1 MNEARLKHE
10 PISFSIVPAHVHDLC
25 NSAVAIDASDV
36 HDHVN
41 RERDRLAGTSMREA
55 DIRRQ
60 DAMRKAR
67 ECLLGRVCVDCA
79 HAPKMAGVEGLKKVE
94 CFSAA
99 YLANENT
106 VWSMPECRA
115 QQIGNRHRRQWS
127 LVSKWRLG
135 PPGFQPHDV
144 WFVQVDFSGFLNHH
158 DAVATWDVCGQR
170 VEQCGLPRASS
181 ARYQNVPLVVDR
193 GAEDAAPWRA

>member
-10 PISFSIVPAHVHDLC
+10 PIRFSIAPAHVHDLG

-41 RERDRLAGTSMREA
+41 RERDRLAGISMREA

-67 ECLLGRVCVDCA
+67 ECLLSRVRMDCA

-94 CFSAA
+94 RFSAA

-115 QQIGNRHRRQWS
+115 ADRKSTPAAVEPRVQ
-127 LVSKWRLG
+127 VALG
-135 PPGFQPHDV
+135 PAWLPAARR
-144 WFVQVDFSGFLNHH
+144 L
-158 DAVATWDVCGQR
+158 VCPSVFRRFPQS
-170 VEQCGLPRASS
+170 PR
-181 ARYQNVPLVVDR
+181 R
-193 GAEDAAPWRA
+193 GRDLGCVRPTR

>member
-1 MNEARLKHE
+1 MPKARPEQTLPSPGTGLDGSWRSPLISELVREARLEHE
-10 PISFSIVPAHVHDLC
+10 AIRFSIVPAHVHDLC

-94 CFSAA
+94 RFGAA
-99 YLANENT
+99 YLANENP
-106 VWSMPECRA
+106 VRSMPECRA
-115 QQIGNRHRRQWS
+115 QQIGN
-127 LVSKWRLG
+127 
-135 PPGFQPHDV
+135 
-144 WFVQVDFSGFLNHH
+144 
-158 DAVATWDVCGQR
+158 
-170 VEQCGLPRASS
+170 
-181 ARYQNVPLVVDR
+181 
-193 GAEDAAPWRA
+193 